1 MPEDIVPQLDAIF
14 RPKAVA
20 LVGASN
26 NPAKW
31 GGMVLNRMLSGG
43 FRGRIYPVN
52 PKETEIFGIQAY
64 PNVLEIPD
72 AVDLA
77 VFTIPAAH
85 MPKAMQSCV
94 EKGIKG
100 GVIISADFA
109 ETGETGEALQ
119 KETVRIAR
127 AGGLRFVG
135 PNGNGIWT
143 SAACLNASPIP
154 GPTPGPLAFVSQSGM
169 FGGVTI
175 IASQERGFG
184 LSKFISVGN
193 QADLTLSDY
202 LEYLAQDEDTK
213 VIGLYVEGFKDGR
226 RFLRVAREVSRRK
239 PILILKGG
247 SSKVGARATL
257 SHTASIAGEDAIFD
271 AVCRQAGMIRVS
283 QLEHLLVMAQALF
296 SQPLARGDRIAV
308 IGNGGQGV
316 ATVDNLAALGL
327 DVPEFEPEDR
337 QALEQVL
344 PPHAPAPRNP
354 VDFAAGA
361 AQTLDEVRVIEKIA
375 SFDYVDGIIT
385 KVPTDRTPG
394 RLSLA
399 EQKKTLITAVERF
412 GKIPEITGKP
422 VVTER
427 MMSSE
432 TTLELLRSAR
442 IPVYDT
448 PQQCALAM
456 YALVRYAEIQK
467 RP

>member
-1 MPEDIVPQLDAIF
+1 
-14 RPKAVA
+14 
-20 LVGASN
+20 
-26 NPAKW
+26 
-31 GGMVLNRMLSGG
+31 
-43 FRGRIYPVN
+43 
-52 PKETEIFGIQAY
+52 
-64 PNVLEIPD
+64 
-72 AVDLA
+72 
-77 VFTIPAAH
+77 
-85 MPKAMQSCV
+85 
-94 EKGIKG
+94 
-100 GVIISADFA
+100 
-109 ETGETGEALQ
+109 
-119 KETVRIAR
+119 
-127 AGGLRFVG
+127 
-135 PNGNGIWT
+135 
-143 SAACLNASPIP
+143 
-154 GPTPGPLAFVSQSGM
+154 
-169 FGGVTI
+169 
-175 IASQERGFG
+175 
-184 LSKFISVGN
+184 
-193 QADLTLSDY
+193 
-202 LEYLAQDEDTK
+202 
-213 VIGLYVEGFKDGR
+213 
-226 RFLRVAREVSRRK
+226 VAREVSRRK

-283 QLEHLLVMAQALF
+283 QLEHLLVMAEALF